1 MSKGLIIHNTAP
13 YPREVAWPCG
23 EGATPRLIRGLDWS
37 SKQLGPR
44 ENWPQT
50 QRTVTDLLLAC
61 PFPMIALWGPNLIQI
76 YNDGYLTLMG
86 AKHPAGMGQPTA
98 ECWPEVW
105 KFNEPIYKR
114 IWQGETLKF
123 EDQLFPITRHGFL
136 EDAYFSLSYSPI
148 RDQSQ
153 TVVGILVNV
162 IETTDRVRAVLE
174 QERTEQARR
183 QATQSLQI
191 ERSKLTELFKQAPAF
206 IAVVCGPDHIFELA
220 NEPYKLLVG
229 DRQLIGNSVASS
241 LPEAEQQGFVAL
253 LNRVYAT
260 GEPYIARAARLT
272 LVRTSGTPPEERY
285 LDFVYQPMRDLHG
298 ETSGIIVLGVDV
310 TDRHKAEQSLIES
323 EKLAA
328 VGRLASSI
336 AHEINNPLEAVTNLL
351 YLATT
356 SEELSPLIRGYL
368 ESAECEL
375 RRVSNIANQTLRF
388 NRNSANQAAVF
399 CQYLLADTLCI
410 YQGRLLNSRVQV
422 DERIRAARAVICFE
436 GEIRQVLSNLIS
448 NAIDA
453 LHATGG
459 RLLLRSRE
467 ATHWKTLQKGV
478 VLTVADTGSGMSK
491 ATMKNIYEAFF
502 TTKGIGGTGLG
513 LWISAGIIARH
524 HGALRVRSSQGN
536 MHRGTVFTIFLPFGA
551 DSP

>member
-1 MSKGLIIHNTAP
+1 
-13 YPREVAWPCG
+13 
-23 EGATPRLIRGLDWS
+23 
-37 SKQLGPR
+37 
-44 ENWPQT
+44 
-50 QRTVTDLLLAC
+50 
-61 PFPMIALWGPNLIQI
+61 MIALWGSELIQI

-86 AKHPAGMGQPTA
+86 DKHPGGMGQPTA

-105 KFNEPIYKR
+105 QFNEPIYKR

-123 EDQLFPITRHGFL
+123 EDQLFSITRYGFL
-136 EDAYFSLSYSPI
+136 EEAYFSLSYSPI
-148 RDQSQ
+148 RDPSQ
-153 TVVGILVNV
+153 AIVGILVNV
-162 IETTDRVRAVLE
+162 FETTERVRAII
-174 QERTEQARR
+174 ERECTEEARR
-183 QATQSLQI
+183 QAVQSLQI

-220 NEPYKLLVG
+220 NAPYQLLVG
-229 DRQLIGNSVASS
+229 DRQLLGKSVAEA
-241 LPEAEQQGFVAL
+241 LPEAEEQGFVTL

-260 GEPYIARAARLT
+260 SEPYIARAARISLT
-272 LVRTSGTPPEERY
+272 RTPGIPQEDRY
-285 LDFVYQPMRDLHG
+285 LDFVYQPMRNLGG

-310 TDRHKAEQSLIES
+310 TDRRSAEQALIQS

-328 VGRLASSI
+328 VGRLASTV

-356 SEELSPLIRGYL
+356 SEELSPLIKGYL
-368 ESAECEL
+368 ESAEREL

-388 NRNSANQAAVF
+388 NKNFANQTAVF
-399 CQYLLADTLCI
+399 CQNLFADTLSI

-422 DERIRAARAVICFE
+422 DERKRASHAIICFE

-453 LHATGG
+453 LHSTGG

-467 ATHWKTLQKGV
+467 ATNWKTGRTGV
-478 VLTVADTGSGMSK
+478 VLTVADTGSGMTR
-491 ATMKNIYEAFF
+491 AVVKNIYEAFF

-513 LWISAGIIARH
+513 LWISAGIVDRH
-524 HGALRVRSSQGN
+524 HGSLRVHSSQN
-536 MHRGTVFTIFLPFGA
+536 KIRHGTVFTVFLPFEP
-551 DSP
+551 DSH